1 MLVDKIRLLFES
13 EMQEYGFAASRWASA
28 WICHLAV
35 VKEGSSSFWVK
46 WLKWWLWKSFWR
58 YTMGSSTFPWTRSH
72 SVWTDRRTV
81 PCTLHPGVWRGIPLY
96 QSRFSPSLPFP
107 QGTCTHKCMPGV
119 IRLPKVENVRFS
131 QVSRT
136 CRCFKS
142 KCYLNRNN
150 EVFERIVSSV
160 PFEWGELSLPWAFC
174 SSRHLQ
180 LKPLP
185 ISYPMK
191 KAGDFS
197 LQQWWV

>member
-1 MLVDKIRLLFES
+1 
-13 EMQEYGFAASRWASA
+13 MQEYGFAASRWASA

-35 VKEGSSSFWVK
+35 VKEGRSPFWVK
-46 WLKWWLWKSFWR
+46 WHKWCLWKSFWR
-58 YTMGSSTFPWTRSH
+58 YNMGSSTFLWIRSY
-72 SVWTDRRTV
+72 SMWTDRRTV
-81 PCTLHPGVWRGIPLY
+81 ARTLHPEGVWRRIPLY
-96 QSRFSPSLPFP
+96 QNRFSPSWPFP
-107 QGTCTHKCMPGV
+107 QGTHTHKCMPGV

-136 CRCFKS
+136 RRCFKS

-160 PFEWGELSLPWAFC
+160 PFEWGKLSLLWAFC

-185 ISYPMK
+185 ISYAAK
-191 KAGDFS
+191 QAGDFS
-197 LQQWWV
+197 LGSDEYNLLP